1 MRQNAGRG
9 SLDITWNMPEGET
22 VTGST
27 NEVIGISAGKI
38 GWIIIN
44 NPARRN
50 AMSRAMWE
58 TLPPLLD
65 TLCALPDTRLII
77 VTGAGGKAFISGADI
92 SEFEKQRAS
101 LEANKAYDEAAGAA
115 FNAIAEC
122 ILPTI
127 AMVRG
132 PCIGGGMATALSCDM
147 RIAAENS
154 IFGIPAA
161 KLGVGYQFD
170 GIQRIVSLI
179 GPARTKALMYTAEFY
194 KAPRAEAM
202 GLIDESVAT
211 DELEA
216 RIMQIADMICA
227 NAPLSIRA
235 AKLAVDEA
243 VKDPELRNMGRVQ
256 AAIDQAWSS
265 DDVKEGHRAFLE
277 KRPAQ
282 FKGS

>member
-1 MRQNAGRG
+1 MSVN
-9 SLDITWNMPEGET
+9 WEMPEGNE
-22 VTGST
+22 VEGST
-27 NEVIGISAGKI
+27 EKVIGLSAGPI
-38 GWIIIN
+38 GWIVIN

-58 TLPPLLD
+58 TVPPLLD
-65 TLCALPDTRLII
+65 TLCALPDTRLIV

-101 LEANKAYDEAAGAA
+101 LDANKAYDEAAGAA
-115 FNAIAEC
+115 FGAFADC

-132 PCIGGGMATALSCDM
+132 PCIGGGLATAISCDI
-147 RIAAENS
+147 RIATDTS

-170 GIQRIVSLI
+170 GIQRLMSLI
-179 GPARTKALMYTAEFY
+179 GPARTKQLMYTAEFY
-194 KAPRAEAM
+194 KAERAVAM
-202 GLIDESVAT
+202 GLIDEAMEAEALEPRLY
-211 DELEA
+211 ELA
-216 RIMQIADMICA
+216 GMIAA

-243 VKDPELRNMGRVQ
+243 VKDPDLRNTAKVQ
-256 AAIDQAWSS
+256 AAIDAAWSS

-277 KRPAQ
+277 KRKAN
-282 FKGS
+282 FTGK

>member
-1 MRQNAGRG
+1 
-9 SLDITWNMPEGET
+9 MPEGNE
-22 VTGST
+22 VEGST
-27 NEVIGISAGKI
+27 EKVIGISAGPI
-38 GWIIIN
+38 GWIVIN

-58 TLPPLLD
+58 TVPPLLD
-65 TLCALPDTRLII
+65 TLCAMPDTRLIV

-115 FNAIAEC
+115 FGAFADC

-132 PCIGGGMATALSCDM
+132 PCIGGGLATAISCDI
-147 RIAAENS
+147 RIATDTS

-170 GIQRIVSLI
+170 GIQRLMSLI
-179 GPARTKALMYTAEFY
+179 GPARTKQLMYTAEFY
-194 KAPRAEAM
+194 KAERAVAM
-202 GLIDESVAT
+202 GLIDESMPAE
-211 DELEA
+211 ELEPRLYELA
-216 RIMQIADMICA
+216 GMIAA

-243 VKDPELRNMGRVQ
+243 VKDPDLRNTAKVQ
-256 AAIDQAWSS
+256 AAIDTAWSS

-277 KRPAQ
+277 KRKAN
-282 FKGS
+282 FTGK